1 MDYQTGILV
10 DKKIYIISSNYL
22 STEASL
28 YLSIINFEKDKSLYV
43 KSNQNNIKIS
53 TNYFTLQNLEF
64 VLFDNKSPAAI
75 YMSSSYNDMS
85 EDSFKTKIGYINN
98 LELNINDSPS
108 INEIKTNYYNNYIE
122 ISIYFNDI
130 ITNMKID
137 LIQLINNN
145 NSSKIINLSSFN
157 IINNYYYIKVQI
169 SYLSLSEEYFLKFIY
184 DNYNYYE
191 ELLIL
196 NPKCK

>member
-1 MDYQTGILV
+1 
-10 DKKIYIISSNYL
+10 
-22 STEASL
+22 
-28 YLSIINFEKDKSLYV
+28 
-43 KSNQNNIKIS
+43 
-53 TNYFTLQNLEF
+53 
-64 VLFDNKSPAAI
+64 
-75 YMSSSYNDMS
+75 MSSSYNDMS

-169 SYLSLSEEYFLKFIY
+169 SYLSLSYFIK
-184 DNYNYYE
+184 
-191 ELLIL
+191 
-196 NPKCK
+196 